1 MSSHKHHPVYRTGE
15 LESELEVARSL
26 TKEALAQVAAKDAA
40 LREIIDLIKACKGKT
55 RLPLTAQILE
65 IAEATAGER
74 KPTGVWPDWGDSPRG
89 FDGPGGAE

>member
-40 LREIIDLIKACKGKT
+40 LREIIDLIKACKG
-55 RLPLTAQILE
+55 RTAAAHRADIGDRGSHCRR
-65 IAEATAGER
+65 AEADRRLA
-74 KPTGVWPDWGDSPRG
+74 
-89 FDGPGGAE
+89 